1 MPQFSMLD
9 TYALRAR
16 LFPAMLVSM
25 PIVLAA
31 LCWVPTIALMPVVI
45 ALFTWFGFGVLLAEL
60 ARDSG
65 KRREAA
71 LWASWGGSP
80 TVRRLRLREPASN
93 SVARERW
100 RALVAALAP
109 DLKLPSDGEETAD
122 AKRADETYEVCI
134 ARLRE
139 LTRNATNFPLLFQEN
154 ISYGFRRNLWAM
166 KPAAIFF
173 TLAAMAVALA
183 SLRVRSQPAFEL
195 VVLTAAISVLMLTWL
210 LIRIT
215 PGWVKEAAE
224 RYADQLLWSCEQL
237 VQRTS
242 APTRAV
248 SRIGF

>member
-1 MPQFSMLD
+1 MLD

-25 PIVLAA
+25 PMVLAA
-31 LCWVPTIALMPVVI
+31 LCWVPPLAITPAAI
-45 ALFTWFGFGVLLAEL
+45 ALFTWGGFGILLAEL

-100 RALVAALAP
+100 RALVAVLAP
-109 DLKLPSDGEETAD
+109 DLTLPSGDEESAD
-122 AKRADETYEVCI
+122 AERADETYEVCI

-139 LTRNATNFPLLFQEN
+139 LTRNTTHFPLLFQEN

-173 TLAAMAVALA
+173 ALMAMAMTLS
-183 SLRVRSQPAFEL
+183 SLGVRPEPAFEL
-195 VVLTAAISVLMLTWL
+195 VALAATISAFLLTWSAL
-210 LIRIT
+210 RIT
-215 PGWVKEAAE
+215 PAWVKEAAE

-237 VQRTS
+237 VQRAS
-242 APTRAV
+242 APAPAG

>member
-1 MPQFSMLD
+1 MLD
-9 TYALRAR
+9 PYALRAR

-25 PIVLAA
+25 PMVLAA
-31 LCWVPTIALMPVVI
+31 LCWIPTVAITPIAI
-45 ALFTWFGFGVLLAEL
+45 ALFTWFGFGILLAEL
-60 ARDSG
+60 ARDTG

-80 TVRRLRLREPASN
+80 TVRRLRLREPSSN

-100 RALVAALAP
+100 RTLVAALAP
-109 DLKLPSDGEETAD
+109 DLKLPSGDEEAAD
-122 AKRADETYEVCI
+122 TKRADDTYEVCI

-139 LTRNATNFPLLFQEN
+139 LTRNTANFPLLFQEN

-173 TLAAMAVALA
+173 ALAAMALAIA
-183 SLRVRSQPAFEL
+183 SLRVRPEPHFEF
-195 VVLTAAISVLMLTWL
+195 VVLTIAISALMLTWSL
-210 LIRIT
+210 LRIT
-215 PGWVKEAAE
+215 PAWVREAAE

-242 APTRAV
+242 TPAPAG